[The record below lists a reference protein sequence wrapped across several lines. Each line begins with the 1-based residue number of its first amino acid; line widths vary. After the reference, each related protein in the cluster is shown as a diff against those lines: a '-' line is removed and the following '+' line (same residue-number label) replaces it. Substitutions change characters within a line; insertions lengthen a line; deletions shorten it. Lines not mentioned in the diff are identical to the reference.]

1 MKPFKSSAPIVE
13 APIIVADPALDQLLI
28 GFEGDFL

>member
-13 APIIVADPALDQLLI
+13 IPIIADPALDQLLI